1 MTCKAWMITS
11 ISCWARSDNTFVCDT
26 LHVTTS
32 GCDELLWFG
41 HDKMISK
48 GNFPDI
54 AWIWWLRNQYCG
66 NFNHCYKWAIRMPC
80 RVHLSK
86 IPPDIEKVFLEK
98 LSNCLFC
105 RSSFCKSNS
114 ATPDLYVLQRHPW
127 IPPVAIWQKL
137 KSLWHCWQQCLSWT
151 IP

>member
-66 NFNHCYKWAIRMPC
+66 NFNHCYNWAIRMPC
-80 RVHLSK
+80 CVHLSK
-86 IPPDIEKVFLEK
+86 IPPELGKIVKE
-98 LSNCLFC
+98 SLFC
-105 RSSFCKSNS
+105 RRRFSANQTLLLQTCMCYKDILGFLQLQFDKNS
-114 ATPDLYVLQRHPW
+114 
-127 IPPVAIWQKL
+127 
-137 KSLWHCWQQCLSWT
+137 KSLGHCWQQCSSWT